1 MIRLSTIVVRYEYD
15 AYGNLINMSG
25 NTTLGNLNPMRYR
38 SYYYDSESGYYYL
51 QSRYYDPQMG
61 RFINA
66 DEPDLLEL
74 TSSDINGANLYCYCG
89 NDPVNRVDFHGDI

>member
-74 TSSDINGANLYCYCG
+74 TVLI
-89 NDPVNRVDFHGDI
+89 